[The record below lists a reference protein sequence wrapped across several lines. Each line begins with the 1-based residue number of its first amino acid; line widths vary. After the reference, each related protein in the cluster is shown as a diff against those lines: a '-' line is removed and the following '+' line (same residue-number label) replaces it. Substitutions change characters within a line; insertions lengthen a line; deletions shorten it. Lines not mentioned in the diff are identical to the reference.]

1 MLQLTTYNSSIRTD
15 IRIKQP
21 TSEEQDFLQ
30 QIQCPHPAY
39 SWVCVPYS
47 HCVQWQCKFLGY
59 TLCCCSQHF
68 LCSCMQPPYLLYC
81 TEDSIERVKPNGG
94 QPTTHVPGLT
104 KEVPSVDYHV
114 GYIYM
119 FYEPFSSNFTHFL
132 FRVVWINC
140 STPEMMLVV
149 QMMEYMRLC

>member
-1 MLQLTTYNSSIRTD
+1 MLQLTTYNSTIRTD

-59 TLCCCSQHF
+59 TLLLLFTAFITQLYAAPLSAF
-68 LCSCMQPPYLLYC
+68 LHRRQYQTCE
-81 TEDSIERVKPNGG
+81 T
-94 QPTTHVPGLT
+94 
-104 KEVPSVDYHV
+104 
-114 GYIYM
+114 
-119 FYEPFSSNFTHFL
+119 
-132 FRVVWINC
+132 
-140 STPEMMLVV
+140 
-149 QMMEYMRLC
+149 